1 MSYHEKRSIVS
12 IISSLLIFGAY
23 SMYVFGKYREGGPV
37 LANDLSF
44 WATAFLILI
53 PVSIA
58 ANIIIHIVF
67 SIINTIATNECE
79 PSFSDERDKLIELKS
94 IRNSHWVFVLGFFLA
109 MGSLVLNMPPAV
121 MFIVIAVSGLVSSLV
136 GDFSQLYYYRRGI

>member
-1 MSYHEKRSIVS
+1 MSYQEKRSIVS
-12 IISSLLIFGAY
+12 IISSLLIFGIY
-23 SMYVFGKYREGGPV
+23 SMYVFRKYQEGGHV

-58 ANIIIHIVF
+58 ANIIMHIVF
-67 SIINTIATNECE
+67 YIINTIATNECE
-79 PSFSDERDKLIELKS
+79 PSITDERDKLIELKAT
-94 IRNSHWVFVLGFFLA
+94 RNSHWIFVFGFFLA

-121 MFIVIAVSGLVSSLV
+121 MFIVIAVSGLVSSIVDDL
-136 GDFSQLYYYRRGI
+136 SQLHYYRRGI

>member
-12 IISSLLIFGAY
+12 IISNLLIFGVY
-23 SMYVFGKYREGGPV
+23 SIYVFGKYREGGPV

-58 ANIIIHIVF
+58 ANIIMHIVF
-67 SIINTIATNECE
+67 SIINTIAAKESE

-109 MGSLVLNMPPAV
+109 MGSLVLNMLPAV

>member
-1 MSYHEKRSIVS
+1 MSYQEKRSIVS
-12 IISSLLIFGAY
+12 IISSLLIFGIY
-23 SMYVFGKYREGGPV
+23 SMYVFGKYQEGGPV

-79 PSFSDERDKLIELKS
+79 PSITDERDKLIELKS
-94 IRNSHWVFVLGFFLA
+94 TRNSHWIFVLGFFLA

-121 MFIVIAVSGLVSSLV
+121 MFIVIAVSGLVSSIV
-136 GDFSQLYYYRRGI
+136 GDLSQLYYYRRGI